1 MVKKVVVIVIA
12 ALLLLGG
19 GVAAIGGGVL
29 MALFGTDST
38 LTSGVHRVSTP
49 TSALVTALDDI
60 KDTNGFGTTVD
71 KPTLRVSIPTADHPV
86 FIGIGRAAD
95 VDRYLAGAAV
105 DKVTDLDVDP
115 FRLKTVRQ
123 NGTVQPTPPAEQTF
137 WVARGSGPDASLNW
151 KISDG
156 SYRLVVMNADA
167 TAAVGANGRFG
178 LTIPHLFAIGVGI
191 LAAGIVAALIGVA
204 LLVIGVQMR
213 PRSQIPPAGALVR

>member
-38 LTSGVHRVSTP
+38 VTSGVHRVSTP

-60 KDTNGFGTTVD
+60 KDTNGFGSTVD
-71 KPTLRVSIPTADHPV
+71 RPTLRVSIPNADHPV

-123 NGTVQPTPPAEQTF
+123 DGTAQPASPEAQTF
-137 WVARGSGPDASLNW
+137 WIARASGPSAALNW

-156 SYRLVVMNADA
+156 SYRLVLMNVDA
-167 TAAVGANGRFG
+167 SPGVAVDGRFA
-178 LTIPHLFAIGVGI
+178 LTVAHVSAIGVG
-191 LAAGIVAALIGVA
+191 
-204 LLVIGVQMR
+204 
-213 PRSQIPPAGALVR
+213 

>member
-12 ALLLLGG
+12 VLLLLGG

-71 KPTLRVSIPTADHPV
+71 KPTLRVSIPSADHPV
-86 FIGIGRAAD
+86 FVGIGRAAD

-105 DKVTDLDVDP
+105 DKVTDLEVDP
-115 FRLKTVRQ
+115 FPAQDRAPGRNVSSGSAGRTDILGRAGQRGQRVVDLEDQRRQ
-123 NGTVQPTPPAEQTF
+123 LSP
-137 WVARGSGPDASLNW
+137 
-151 KISDG
+151 
-156 SYRLVVMNADA
+156 
-167 TAAVGANGRFG
+167 GR
-178 LTIPHLFAIGVGI
+178 HE
-191 LAAGIVAALIGVA
+191 
-204 LLVIGVQMR
+204 R
-213 PRSQIPPAGALVR
+213 

>member
-1 MVKKVVVIVIA
+1 MTKKVVVIIIA

-19 GVAAIGGGVL
+19 GIAAIGGGVL

-60 KDTNGFGTTVD
+60 KDANGFGTTVD
-71 KPTLRVSIPTADHPV
+71 KPTLRVSIPSADHPV

-95 VDRYLAGAAV
+95 VDGYLAGAAV

-123 NGTVQPTPPAEQTF
+123 DGTSRPAAPAEQTF
-137 WVARGSGPDASLNW
+137 WVARASGPNASLNW

-178 LTIPHLFAIGVGI
+178 LTIPHLFAIGVGV
-191 LAAGIVAALIGVA
+191 LVAGIVAALIGVT
-204 LLVIGVQMR
+204 LLVIGVRMR
-213 PRSQIPPAGALVR
+213 PRSPIPPAGALVR

>member
-1 MVKKVVVIVIA
+1 MVKRVVVIVVA
-12 ALLLLGG
+12 ALLLMGG

-71 KPTLRVSIPTADHPV
+71 KPTLHVSIPNADRPV

-95 VDRYLAGAAV
+95 VDRYLAGTAV

-115 FRLKTVRQ
+115 FRLTTVRQ

-137 WVARGSGPDASLNW
+137 WVARAGGPDESLNW

-156 SYRLVVMNADA
+156 SYRLVLMNADA
-167 TAAVGANGRFG
+167 TSDVGVNGRFG
-178 LTIPHLFAIGVGI
+178 LTIPHLFAIGLGI
-191 LAAGIVAALIGVA
+191 LVAGGVAALIGVA
-204 LLVIGVQMR
+204 LLVIGVRMR
-213 PRSQIPPAGALVR
+213 PNSQVPPAGAFVR

>member
-1 MVKKVVVIVIA
+1 VVKKVVVIIVA

-19 GVAAIGGGVL
+19 GVAALGGGAL

-71 KPTLRVSIPTADHPV
+71 KPTLRVSIPNADHPV

-95 VDRYLAGAAV
+95 VDRYLARAAV

-123 NGTVQPTPPAEQTF
+123 DGTSRPAVPAEQTF
-137 WVARGSGPDASLNW
+137 WVARASGPNASLNW

-191 LAAGIVAALIGVA
+191 LVAGIVAALIGVV
-204 LLVIGVQMR
+204 LLVIGVRMR
-213 PRSQIPPAGALVR
+213 PRSQVPPAGALVR

>member
-1 MVKKVVVIVIA
+1 MVKRVVVIVIA
-12 ALLLLGG
+12 ALLLVGG
-19 GVAAIGGGVL
+19 GVAAIGGGLL
-29 MALFGTDST
+29 MTLFGSDNT

-60 KDTNGFGTTVD
+60 KDTNGFGATVD
-71 KPTLRVSIPTADHPV
+71 KPTLRISIPSSDRPA

-95 VDRYLAGAAV
+95 VDRYLAGAAF
-105 DKVTDLDVDP
+105 DKVTDLEVDP
-115 FRLKTVRQ
+115 FKLKTVRQ

-137 WVARGSGPDASLNW
+137 WVARGSGPNASLNW

-156 SYRLVVMNADA
+156 TYRLVVMNADA
-167 TAAVGANGRFG
+167 TAGVGANGRFG

-204 LLVIGVQMR
+204 LLVIGVRMR

>member
-60 KDTNGFGTTVD
+60 KDTNGFGST
-71 KPTLRVSIPTADHPV
+71 
-86 FIGIGRAAD
+86 
-95 VDRYLAGAAV
+95 V

-123 NGTVQPTPPAEQTF
+123 DGTAQPVPPAEQTF
-137 WVARGSGPDASLNW
+137 WVARGSGAGASLNW

-178 LTIPHLFAIGVGI
+178 LTIPHLFAIGIGI
-191 LAAGIVAALIGVA
+191 LVAGIVAALIGVA
-204 LLVIGVQMR
+204 LLVIGVRMR
-213 PRSQIPPAGALVR
+213 PRSQVPPAGALVR

>member
-1 MVKKVVVIVIA
+1 
-12 ALLLLGG
+12 
-19 GVAAIGGGVL
+19 

-38 LTSGVHRVSTP
+38 MTSGVHRVSTQ

-60 KDTNGFGTTVD
+60 KNTKGFATTVD
-71 KPTLRVSIPTADHPV
+71 KPTLRLSIPTADRPV

-123 NGTVQPTPPAEQTF
+123 EGTARPTPPAEQTF
-137 WVARGSGPDASLNW
+137 WVARASGPDPSMSW

-167 TAAVGANGRFG
+167 STGVGVNGRFA
-178 LTIPHLFAIGVGI
+178 LTVPHLFAFGVGI
-191 LAAGIVAALIGVA
+191 LVGGVVVALIGVV
-204 LLVIGVQMR
+204 LLVVGVRMR
-213 PRSQIPPAGALVR
+213 PRAQVYPSDATAR